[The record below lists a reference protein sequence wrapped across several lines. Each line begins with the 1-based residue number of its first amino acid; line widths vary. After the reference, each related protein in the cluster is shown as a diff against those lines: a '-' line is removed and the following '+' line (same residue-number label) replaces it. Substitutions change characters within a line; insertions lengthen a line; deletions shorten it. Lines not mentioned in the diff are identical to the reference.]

1 MEIINTHSDFHARVL
16 FHRNPIWIPFFRAY
30 SHIERLIEGD
40 IKSLGCDIWGIE
52 YTGKANNPTLR
63 IYIDKDEGVSI
74 QDCEKIS
81 KHISKVLD
89 TKFSANENYFL
100 EVSSPGLERK
110 FFKYE
115 QYLSFIGSTLKIRY
129 LENNSK
135 FKTDKGKLKRVS
147 KEYLYLE
154 NGSAKTVR
162 WLQEASVW

>member
-1 MEIINTHSDFHARVL
+1 MNVFQAFNFLS
-16 FHRNPIWIPFFRAY
+16 
-30 SHIERLIEGD
+30 
-40 IKSLGCDIWGIE
+40 
-52 YTGKANNPTLR
+52 ANNRKPFNHWCKSDDICLSFSRSAFSIKLITSWRQR
-63 IYIDKDEGVSI
+63 IYKDKDEGVSI

-147 KEYLYLE
+147 EEYLYLE
-154 NGSAKTVR
+154 NDEQEFEISFDSIQRANLEFIGEQNAK
-162 WLQEASVW
+162 

>member
-1 MEIINTHSDFHARVL
+1 MNS
-16 FHRNPIWIPFFRAY
+16 

-40 IKSLGCDIWGIE
+40 IKSLGCDIWGVE
-52 YTGKANNPTLR
+52 FTGKANNPTLR

-154 NGSAKTVR
+154 NDEQEFEISFDSIQRANLEFIGEQNAK
-162 WLQEASVW
+162 